1 MQTKAISSDD
11 TSAQPSRV
19 YSQFAG
25 STLYTISDM
34 ARLYNVTLRA
44 LRFYE
49 DRGLI
54 QPARIGHARYYD
66 GAARVRLEMILKGK
80 QLGFTLGAIAA
91 MMPDA
96 DDAKDPKPVLTMAPQ
111 QVETQITELERKRGD
126 LDAAITELRA
136 AHAMLAASKPRTA
149 P

>member
-1 MQTKAISSDD
+1 MQTKTISSDAPPAR
-11 TSAQPSRV
+11 TF
-19 YSQFAG
+19 SQFAG

-91 MMPDA
+91 MLP
-96 DDAKDPKPVLTMAPQ
+96 DAKDTKPVLTLEPQ
-111 QVETQITELERKRGD
+111 QVETQINELERKRGD
-126 LDAAITELRA
+126 LDSAIAELRA
-136 AHAMLAASKPRTA
+136 AHAMLAASEPRSA